1 MVVNVTT
8 LAPAGLVN
16 SPYSGATLKF
26 TITVLAS
33 FSSSSFLTFTLIS
46 LSDPYATSTDRSFLT
61 SVYPSGA
68 SKSVPLNV
76 AGVPPTSPVFVNV
89 TMLSFP
95 SSGTLFSST

>member
-1 MVVNVTT
+1 MIVNVTT
-8 LAPAGLVN
+8 LAPAGSVN
-16 SPYSGATLKF
+16 SPFSGSTLKF
-26 TITVLAS
+26 TITSLAT

-76 AGVPPTSPVFVNV
+76 AGVPPTSPVFVKIII
-89 TMLSFP
+89 
-95 SSGTLFSST
+95 LFYT